1 MNSSFYWDTRLFLDL
16 NHHAGTWVDYLL
28 GWPTYLGEAYFFLP
42 IVFLMLLI
50 WDPKNILTNFSKIAL
65 CVIVA
70 GIANSLLKD
79 FVARPRPWSF
89 FYQAI
94 DQGLVNVTYL
104 FAMDTAESFPSG
116 HTAAVFSLAG
126 ALHQIYGKKVL
137 WVYLFAAWIGVSRVF
152 CGAHFPSDVLAGA
165 VVGIIV
171 SKTIFCFFP
180 LIEGKLISMLSSK
193 RFLN

>member
-16 NHHAGTWVDYLL
+16 NRHAGTWFDYLL
-28 GWPTYLGEAYFFLP
+28 GWPTHLGEAYFFLP
-42 IVFLMLLI
+42 IVFLLLLI
-50 WDPKNILTNFSKIAL
+50 WDSKNILPRFTKIAL
-65 CVIVA
+65 CVIIA
-70 GIANSLLKD
+70 GIVNSLLKD
-79 FVARPRPWSF
+79 FVDRPRPWSF

-116 HTAAVFSLAG
+116 HTTAVFALAA
-126 ALHQIYGKKVL
+126 ALHQFYGKKVL

-165 VVGIIV
+165 VVGIV
-171 SKTIFCFFP
+171 SAKILFWVFP
-180 LIEGKLISMLSSK
+180 IIEGKLLSK
-193 RFLN
+193 LPRK